1 MYLCLPGCRVVARWE
16 WGVQAGVLG
25 VELRVEGG
33 EKKTVCAGAG
43 ISVGSDA
50 GLRVEEAGGRRALL
64 A

>member
-1 MYLCLPGCRVVARWE
+1 MARWE
-16 WGVQAGVLG
+16 WGVQAGGLG

-50 GLRVEEAGGRRALL
+50 GLRVEEAGGHRALL